1 MGECGDEAGGEVV
14 NGGIRT
20 CLPGGGAI
28 YSMNELEWRRRI
40 DCS

>member
-20 CLPGGGAI
+20 CWLGEGSHAA
-28 YSMNELEWRRRI
+28 
-40 DCS
+40 